1 MPKPK
6 AVVAP
11 VRGIFH
17 PSAGLVIEVQPNN
30 VAVLPDLF
38 LVFLLPLWHFSVN
51 RLQLKNALTG
61 KVNATSN
68 LRYRLHTD

>member
-30 VAVLPDLF
+30 VAVLPDPF
-38 LVFLLPLWHFSVN
+38 LVSLTFAALL
-51 RLQLKNALTG
+51 RQ
-61 KVNATSN
+61 
-68 LRYRLHTD
+68 